1 MSGGTGYLFK
11 DAINLALAHVKHVHF
26 TSGEYIVADTSC
38 IQCNTKLGWKY
49 LYAFRDY
56 NARKVGM
63 FCLCR
68 ADLLTYKEKKTRKQ
82 KLRRKNQ
89 SVKAQFRIVPW

>member
-38 IQCNTKLGWKY
+38 IQCSTKLGWKY

-68 ADLLTYKEKKTRKQ
+68 ADLLTYKEKKQESR
-82 KLRRKNQ
+82 N
-89 SVKAQFRIVPW
+89 